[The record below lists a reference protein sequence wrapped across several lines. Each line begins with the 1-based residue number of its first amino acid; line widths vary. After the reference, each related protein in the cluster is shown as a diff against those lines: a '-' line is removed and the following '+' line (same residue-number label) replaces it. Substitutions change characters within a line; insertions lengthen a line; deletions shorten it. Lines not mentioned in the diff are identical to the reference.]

1 MPAAAGPA
9 PSRFLPPGGKKN
21 VLRAAVREAAAC
33 GAPLSVATRS
43 APLLRVLS
51 PQLSRSGG
59 TEPGEGW
66 RRGGPV
72 SGPGQARRGRG
83 GARPGARVSLGRV
96 RAHLRGGT
104 GGLVR
109 GALEGRVG
117 NATVRTGASMCV
129 GGRGRAWG
137 WDASTTLPVQE
148 PSRRCCRPA
157 FEGLRAAT
165 KGDALLNQ
173 QPLLAQLW
181 VVRSVCFFPQLVTV
195 NHS

>member
-1 MPAAAGPA
+1 M
-9 PSRFLPPGGKKN
+9 
-21 VLRAAVREAAAC
+21 
-33 GAPLSVATRS
+33 
-43 APLLRVLS
+43 
-51 PQLSRSGG
+51 
-59 TEPGEGW
+59 
-66 RRGGPV
+66 
-72 SGPGQARRGRG
+72 
-83 GARPGARVSLGRV
+83 
-96 RAHLRGGT
+96 
-104 GGLVR
+104 
-109 GALEGRVG
+109 G
-117 NATVRTGASMCV
+117 NPTVRTGASVCV
-129 GGRGRAWG
+129 FETWESMG